1 MAQHATILLVEDNDD
16 DILLMQRAF
25 ARARLANPL
34 RIVRDGEQAIQ
45 YLAGEGKYSNRER
58 YPFPLML
65 LLDLHLP
72 KTNGFEVLEWI
83 RGQSK
88 SKDLIIVVLT
98 SSADQRDFQEAHALG
113 ADSYM
118 LKPGSLEELV
128 KLMLRIQGH
137 WLLLDRKPERFPVT
151 IEP

>member
-1 MAQHATILLVEDNDD
+1 MTQHATILLVEDSDD

-25 ARARLANPL
+25 NRARLANPL
-34 RIVRDGEQAIQ
+34 KVVHDGEEALQ
-45 YLAGEGKYSNRER
+45 YLAGDGKYSNRDR

-72 KTNGFEVLEWI
+72 KIDGFEVLKWL
-83 RGQSK
+83 QK
-88 SKDLIIVVLT
+88 QQLSKDLYIVVLT
-98 SSADQRDFQEAHALG
+98 SSAEQRDFEEAYALG

-118 LKPGSLEELV
+118 HKPGSLEELV

-137 WLLLDRKPERFPVT
+137 WLLLNHKPEKFPVT